1 MMSRRWR
8 GQRTEHCHRPA
19 LLYCLCLPWAPT
31 LRPDCRSLPW
41 APTLRPAVPACLGCK
56 VPLGKST
63 ASFACHPESSKGADS
78 RQATRQLVRE
88 GSLGQG

>member
-8 GQRTEHCHRPA
+8 GHRTEHCRGPA
-19 LLYCLCLPWAPT
+19 SLACLHLPWAI
-31 LRPDCRSLPW
+31 S
-41 APTLRPAVPACLGCK
+41 LRPAVPACLGCK